1 MIHLSYKIIV
11 FLLSINLLVPL
22 LVQILRIQDVQE
34 STSIR
39 RKDEDTPSDSQKIV
53 MKSLLLEE
61 TSKENIS
68 HQKAVSQTEILLDR
82 KHSNEIDSLQ
92 ISKLW
97 DSSNKSKLSSEE
109 FRISETFSGDEPSR
123 ALEITGKIRKYIY
136 SA

>member
-1 MIHLSYKIIV
+1 M
-11 FLLSINLLVPL
+11 SINLLVPL

-123 ALEITGKIRKYIY
+123 ALEITGKIRKHIY